1 LQVHIFTNPEGK
13 LLMKSL
19 KTVALSIA
27 IFVLVALLVS
37 IISGCT
43 SSRLTNVWK
52 DPELLGPPM
61 TNMLVVAG
69 KNNPVNRRLWEDEIV
84 SALAEH
90 GVSSTPSYRLF
101 PDSIPNPDQVAAS
114 VADKKFDGVMFV
126 RRLPTQLSTVDIP
139 GTVTHEKVTQFDQR
153 TQTYSTFY
161 RDVQQPGYTDTNRVV
176 RHEVMVFTPQKETG
190 HLVWSGTGEMINPAS
205 RDAVR
210 SEITGLVIPEL
221 ANQGIIPAK

>member
-1 LQVHIFTNPEGK
+1 MNRSNFN
-13 LLMKSL
+13 
-19 KTVALSIA
+19 ALSIA
-27 IFVLVALLVS
+27 LLVAAGLLS
-37 IISGCT
+37 SLNSGCT

-61 TNMLVVAG
+61 TNMLIVAG
-69 KNNPVNRRLWEDEIV
+69 KNNPVNRRLWEDEIA

-90 GVSSTPSYRLF
+90 GVSSTPSYRMY
-101 PDSIPNPDQVAAS
+101 PDSIPDPDEVAAA
-114 VADKKFDGVMFV
+114 VAEKKFDGVMFI

-161 RDVQQPGYTDTNRVV
+161 RDVRQPGYTDTNRVV

-190 HLVWSGTGEMINPAS
+190 HLVWSGTGELINPSS

-210 SEITGLVIPEL
+210 SEIAGIVIPEL
-221 ANQGIIPAK
+221 GKQGIIPAK